1 MTHRTHGSFTAS
13 QLLWVGVIAAVAAVL
28 TTWLRT
34 ESIELTLLFAA
45 ASALISVAI
54 VWFVGWSRRRR

>member
-1 MTHRTHGSFTAS
+1 MTHRTHSRFSVS
-13 QLLWVGVIAAVAAVL
+13 QLVWVGVIAAVAAVL

-34 ESIELTLLFAA
+34 ESLELTLLFAA

-54 VWFVGWSRRRR
+54 VWFVNWTRHR

>member
-1 MTHRTHGSFTAS
+1 MTHRTHSRFSAS
-13 QLLWVGVIAAVAAVL
+13 QLVWVGVIAAVAAVL

-34 ESIELTLLFAA
+34 ESLELTLLFGA

-54 VWFVGWSRRRR
+54 VWLVDWTRHR